1 MPNAYKVLGQSLP
14 TANTFT
20 DLYKV
25 PGGASAVLSTLNICN
40 TSAANCTFR
49 VLVRPNSNTI
59 TTSQYIAFDTPVLA
73 QDAIALTLGLT
84 LGTNDTITVFSFQG
98 NVTFSLFGTEI
109 T

>member
-1 MPNAYKVLGQSLP
+1 MPNAYKVLGQALP

-25 PGGASAVLSTLNICN
+25 PVSASAVLSTLNICN

-49 VLVRPNSNTI
+49 VLVRPNSNAI
-59 TTSQYIAFDTPVLA
+59 TTSQYIAFDAPILA
-73 QDAIALTLGLT
+73 QDAIGLT
-84 LGTNDTITVFSFQG
+84 LGITLGSNDIITVFSFQG
-98 NVTFSLFGTEI
+98 NVTFNLFGTEI